1 LNIDNNYQ
9 GKFYP
14 SVDAENPVK
23 SIDNSYQSQ
32 EAAVTLENLPKAISD
47 TLNEVVEKH
56 PEYKKID
63 LEARPITVWGFK
75 ITLYQ
80 KD

>member
-1 LNIDNNYQ
+1 LIYEFIHNLCILVDAKESTLNIDNNYQ
-9 GKFYP
+9 NQ
-14 SVDAENPVK
+14 VD
-23 SIDNSYQSQ
+23 S
-32 EAAVTLENLPKAISD
+32 VTLENLPKAISD
-47 TLNEVVEKH
+47 TLNEVTKKH

-63 LEARPITVWGFK
+63 LEARPITVWGVK